1 MSAVKALQ
9 QWCRVRCEGYRDVT
23 ITNMTTSFRSGM
35 AFCALIHKHR
45 PDLINF
51 DSLNKEDVY
60 ENNKLAFRVA
70 EELGIP
76 ALLDADDMV
85 ALKVPDRLSILTYVS
100 QYYNFFHGRS
110 PIGGLAGIKRPA
122 DGPSDGPSGEPSGKK
137 NQPVVA
143 KVFPSSKPARENS
156 PPPSA
161 NITRPSSSP
170 RQTRNTTKDVVV
182 EKSHQ
187 TSTLSNKCASCN
199 QHVHLVQRH
208 LVAGKLYHRHCAKAM
223 SPTNPTAP
231 FRPPNTPVSRFT
243 ALLEPAQTKPTPPNH
258 QTPSTPPSYRA
269 HTTPSSPPS
278 YRAHKTPSS
287 PPTQTRATPPTPSTP
302 PSYRSHKTNP
312 TQTPATPPSYR
323 THTTTPADPTPP
335 TYRTRTTTPADP
347 TPSTPP
353 TYRTHTTN
361 PTPPTN
367 TPSRLGP
374 SWLTEKPS
382 PPPSISTTFS
392 SSSPS
397 RPALN
402 LSSAAKETP
411 TPVVSKPAAS
421 RTTNVSTFATTTTN
435 KDTKTPSSSKTTT
448 SIFTTTPSENKT
460 TTSINTKTPSTDK
473 TTTSINTKTPST
485 DKTTTSINTKTPS
498 TDKTTTSINTKTPS
512 TDKTTTSLFAKT
524 PFKNKTTTSIFTTT
538 PSSNE
543 TTVSINTTPSS
554 NITSTSSS
562 TKTPSSNKT
571 TTSIFTTTPPT
582 DKTTTSINTKTPSS
596 DKTTTSMFAKTPSKN
611 KTTTSIFSTT
621 PSSNETTVSF
631 NTNSPSSNETT
642 TSINTT
648 PSSNNT
654 STSSSTKTQFSNKT
668 TTSIYTTTPA
678 IITITPSSITTPSIT
693 TTTSDNTRPVAA
705 PRKSTTV
712 ANTLKSKL
720 NFFKSDS
727 PPKEEEKKTV
737 TTSIVINKGP
747 NASDKVQEKASAAQA
762 VTVVVNVGGL
772 GKKVANVSW
781 DTEEKSKAVSG
792 GEDSKT
798 KAAAAAA
805 AAIISKKLTEENNNN
820 NTSKPAWTNVALK
833 KTDKPPQ
840 VETPKKDP
848 EPVRGRRR
856 LKADP
861 SILADLLIPKD
872 PSPVRTRTPERPASK
887 PRSASPSASENSE
900 SPSDWRLKLKP
911 VSKPAAPSQPS
922 KPLANGAG
930 KPQTSDSSPSSHLST
945 TSISVT
951 PPAEK
956 GFLNGKGLTT
966 NGTKPESMITKK
978 KPDYI
983 QKEDIIKELQDIE
996 DNLNEWEGRGVELEL
1011 RLRSSDADGED
1022 DAVSDE
1028 LMIEW
1033 FNLIRNKQVAMRR
1046 ESELV
1051 YIGKTQDLEEEQ
1063 PSVDQELR
1071 RLMEKPEHLKTS
1083 RDKKREEQLMAKLVE
1098 IVNDRNAIIEGLDED
1113 RLRED
1118 EEDEEL
1124 DKMMMTFNVKK
1135 DKPKK
1140 KSPITKLFSWGS
1152 KKEG

>member
-9 QWCRVRCEGYRDVT
+9 QWCRVRCDGYRDVT

-110 PIGGLAGIKRPA
+110 PIGGMAGIKRPA
-122 DGPSDGPSGEPSGKK
+122 DGPSGGPSGEPSGKK
-137 NQPVVA
+137 NQPVAA

-182 EKSHQ
+182 EKPHQ

-208 LVAGKLYHRHCAKAM
+208 LVDGKLYHRHCAKAM
-223 SPTNPTAP
+223 SPSNPTAA
-231 FRPPNTPVSRFT
+231 FRGLPTNTPVSRFT
-243 ALLEPAQTKPTPPNH
+243 ALLEQAQTKPTPPNH
-258 QTPSTPPSYRA
+258 QTPSSPPSYRAHTTPSTPPSYRA

-287 PPTQTRATPPTPSTP
+287 PPTQTRATPPTP

-312 TQTPATPPSYR
+312 TQTPSSPPSYR
-323 THTTTPADPTPP
+323 SHTTTPADP
-335 TYRTRTTTPADP
+335 
-347 TPSTPP
+347 TPP

-402 LSSAAKETP
+402 LSSAAKDTP

-421 RTTNVSTFATTTTN
+421 RTTNVSTFTTTTTN

-448 SIFTTTPSENKT
+448 NK
-460 TTSINTKTPSTDK
+460 D
-473 TTTSINTKTPST
+473 
-485 DKTTTSINTKTPS
+485 
-498 TDKTTTSINTKTPS
+498 
-512 TDKTTTSLFAKT
+512 
-524 PFKNKTTTSIFTTT
+524 
-538 PSSNE
+538 
-543 TTVSINTTPSS
+543 
-554 NITSTSSS
+554 
-562 TKTPSSNKT
+562 TKTPSSSKT
-571 TTSIFTTTPPT
+571 TT
-582 DKTTTSINTKTPSS
+582 
-596 DKTTTSMFAKTPSKN
+596 
-611 KTTTSIFSTT
+611 
-621 PSSNETTVSF
+621 
-631 NTNSPSSNETT
+631 
-642 TSINTT
+642 NTT
-648 PSSNNT
+648 PSV
-654 STSSSTKTQFSNKT
+654 
-668 TTSIYTTTPA
+668 
-678 IITITPSSITTPSIT
+678 T

-705 PRKSTTV
+705 PRKSTT
-712 ANTLKSKL
+712 AAKTLKSKL

-727 PPKEEEKKTV
+727 PPTEEERKTV

-747 NASDKVQEKASAAQA
+747 TASDTVQEKASAAQA

-772 GKKVANVSW
+772 GKKANVSW
-781 DTEEKSKAVSG
+781 DTEETSKAVG

-798 KAAAAAA
+798 KAA

-820 NTSKPAWTNVALK
+820 SKAAWTNVALK

-848 EPVRGRRR
+848 EPVRARRR

-861 SILADLLIPKD
+861 SILADLQIPKD

-887 PRSASPSASENSE
+887 PRSASPSASENSD
-900 SPSDWRLKLKP
+900 SPSDWRSKLKP

-956 GFLNGKGLTT
+956 GFLNGKGQTT
-966 NGTKPESMITKK
+966 NGTKPESVITKK

-1011 RLRSSDADGED
+1011 RLRSSEADGED

-1063 PSVDQELR
+1063 PSVEQELR
-1071 RLMEKPEHLKTS
+1071 SLMEKPEHLKTF

-1140 KSPITKLFSWGS
+1140 KSPITKLFGWGS

>member
-9 QWCRVRCEGYRDVT
+9 QWCRVRCDGYRDVT

-110 PIGGLAGIKRPA
+110 PIGGLAG
-122 DGPSDGPSGEPSGKK
+122 EPSGKK

-182 EKSHQ
+182 EKPHQ
-187 TSTLSNKCASCN
+187 TSTLSNKCGSCN

-208 LVAGKLYHRHCAKAM
+208 LVDGKLYHRHCAKAM

-231 FRPPNTPVSRFT
+231 FRGLPTSTPVSRYT

-269 HTTPSSPPS
+269 HTTPSTPPS

-335 TYRTRTTTPADP
+335 SYRTHTTTPADP
-347 TPSTPP
+347 TPSTPPTYQTHKTPSTPP

-374 SWLTEKPS
+374 SWRTEKPS
-382 PPPSISTTFS
+382 PPPSISTSFS

-435 KDTKTPSSSKTTT
+435 KDTKTPSSSKTTR
-448 SIFTTTPSENKT
+448 SMFTTTPSENKT
-460 TTSINTKTPSTDK
+460 TTPIN
-473 TTTSINTKTPST
+473 
-485 DKTTTSINTKTPS
+485 
-498 TDKTTTSINTKTPS
+498 
-512 TDKTTTSLFAKT
+512 
-524 PFKNKTTTSIFTTT
+524 
-538 PSSNE
+538 
-543 TTVSINTTPSS
+543 
-554 NITSTSSS
+554 
-562 TKTPSSNKT
+562 TKTPSSNKL
-571 TTSIFTTTPPT
+571 TTSTVTMTPST

-621 PSSNETTVSF
+621 PSSNK
-631 NTNSPSSNETT
+631 TT

-648 PSSNNT
+648 
-654 STSSSTKTQFSNKT
+654 
-668 TTSIYTTTPA
+668 TPT
-678 IITITPSSITTPSIT
+678 IITITPSSNTTTSIT

-705 PRKSTTV
+705 PRKSTT
-712 ANTLKSKL
+712 AAKTLKSKL

-727 PPKEEEKKTV
+727 PPEEEEKKTV
-737 TTSIVINKGP
+737 TTSIIINKGP

-772 GKKVANVSW
+772 
-781 DTEEKSKAVSG
+781 
-792 GEDSKT
+792 
-798 KAAAAAA
+798 
-805 AAIISKKLTEENNNN
+805 EENNN
-820 NTSKPAWTNVALK
+820 SKPAWTNVALK

-861 SILADLLIPKD
+861 SILADLQIPKD

-887 PRSASPSASENSE
+887 PRTSENSE
-900 SPSDWRLKLKP
+900 SPLDWRSKLKP

-956 GFLNGKGLTT
+956 GFLNGKGQIT

-983 QKEDIIKELQDIE
+983 QKEDIIKEL
-996 DNLNEWEGRGVELEL
+996 
-1011 RLRSSDADGED
+1011 
-1022 DAVSDE
+1022 
-1028 LMIEW
+1028 
-1033 FNLIRNKQVAMRR
+1033 
-1046 ESELV
+1046 
-1051 YIGKTQDLEEEQ
+1051 
-1063 PSVDQELR
+1063 
-1071 RLMEKPEHLKTS
+1071 LMEKPEHLKTS
-1083 RDKKREEQLMAKLVE
+1083 WDKKREEQLMAKLVE

-1140 KSPITKLFSWGS
+1140 KSPITKLFSWGN

>member
-9 QWCRVRCEGYRDVT
+9 QWCRVRCDGYRDVT

-110 PIGGLAGIKRPA
+110 PIGGMAGIKRPA
-122 DGPSDGPSGEPSGKK
+122 DGPSGGPSGEPSGKK
-137 NQPVVA
+137 NQPVAA

-182 EKSHQ
+182 EKPHQ

-208 LVAGKLYHRHCAKAM
+208 LVDGKLYHRHCAKAM
-223 SPTNPTAP
+223 SPSNPTAA
-231 FRPPNTPVSRFT
+231 FR
-243 ALLEPAQTKPTPPNH
+243 
-258 QTPSTPPSYRA
+258 
-269 HTTPSSPPS
+269 
-278 YRAHKTPSS
+278 
-287 PPTQTRATPPTPSTP
+287 
-302 PSYRSHKTNP
+302 
-312 TQTPATPPSYR
+312 
-323 THTTTPADPTPP
+323 
-335 TYRTRTTTPADP
+335 
-347 TPSTPP
+347 
-353 TYRTHTTN
+353 
-361 PTPPTN
+361 
-367 TPSRLGP
+367 
-374 SWLTEKPS
+374 
-382 PPPSISTTFS
+382 
-392 SSSPS
+392 
-397 RPALN
+397 
-402 LSSAAKETP
+402 
-411 TPVVSKPAAS
+411 
-421 RTTNVSTFATTTTN
+421 
-435 KDTKTPSSSKTTT
+435 
-448 SIFTTTPSENKT
+448 
-460 TTSINTKTPSTDK
+460 
-473 TTTSINTKTPST
+473 
-485 DKTTTSINTKTPS
+485 
-498 TDKTTTSINTKTPS
+498 
-512 TDKTTTSLFAKT
+512 
-524 PFKNKTTTSIFTTT
+524 
-538 PSSNE
+538 
-543 TTVSINTTPSS
+543 
-554 NITSTSSS
+554 
-562 TKTPSSNKT
+562 
-571 TTSIFTTTPPT
+571 
-582 DKTTTSINTKTPSS
+582 
-596 DKTTTSMFAKTPSKN
+596 
-611 KTTTSIFSTT
+611 
-621 PSSNETTVSF
+621 
-631 NTNSPSSNETT
+631 
-642 TSINTT
+642 
-648 PSSNNT
+648 
-654 STSSSTKTQFSNKT
+654 
-668 TTSIYTTTPA
+668 
-678 IITITPSSITTPSIT
+678 
-693 TTTSDNTRPVAA
+693 DNTRPVAA
-705 PRKSTTV
+705 PRKSTT
-712 ANTLKSKL
+712 AAKTLKSKL
-720 NFFKSDS
+720 NFFKSES
-727 PPKEEEKKTV
+727 PPTEEERKTV

-747 NASDKVQEKASAAQA
+747 TASDTVQEKASAAQA

-772 GKKVANVSW
+772 GKKANVSW
-781 DTEEKSKAVSG
+781 DTEETSKAVSG

-798 KAAAAAA
+798 KAAAA
-805 AAIISKKLTEENNNN
+805 IISKKLTEENNNN
-820 NTSKPAWTNVALK
+820 SKAAWTNVALK

-848 EPVRGRRR
+848 EPVRARRR

-861 SILADLLIPKD
+861 SILADLQIPKD

-887 PRSASPSASENSE
+887 PRSASPSASENSD
-900 SPSDWRLKLKP
+900 SPSDWRSKLKP

-956 GFLNGKGLTT
+956 GFLNGKGQTT
-966 NGTKPESMITKK
+966 NGNKPESVITKK

-1011 RLRSSDADGED
+1011 RLRSSEADGED

-1063 PSVDQELR
+1063 PSVEQELR
-1071 RLMEKPEHLKTS
+1071 SLMEKPEHLKTF

-1140 KSPITKLFSWGS
+1140 KSPITKLFGWGS